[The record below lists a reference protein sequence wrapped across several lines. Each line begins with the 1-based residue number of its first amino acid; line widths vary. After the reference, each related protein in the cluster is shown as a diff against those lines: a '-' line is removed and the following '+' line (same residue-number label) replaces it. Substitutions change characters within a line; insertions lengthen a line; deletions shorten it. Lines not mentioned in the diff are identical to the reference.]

1 LDRLGLGLTG
11 FVGQIIWKI
20 TQGKLHSSGSGGWR
34 GLGLGGP
41 VGSSSTQRDLLDRL
55 FGMDGG
61 VIWELILLYIFFS
74 RELNPS
80 RQNSIN
86 PKP

>member
-1 LDRLGLGLTG
+1 
-11 FVGQIIWKI
+11 VGYAGDGGVGGGIDGRWQ
-20 TQGKLHSSGSGGWR
+20 GSGGWR